1 MTRINTEEAPK
12 AIGPYSQAVISGGM
26 LYVSGQIPVNPKT
39 GEIPLTIEE
48 QTKQSLENVKSIIK
62 EAKSD
67 MKNVVRCTV
76 YIKDMNDFP
85 KINEVYSSY
94 FSEPY
99 PARACIEVARLPKD
113 VQIEIDAIVE
123 IPN

>member
-12 AIGPYSQAVISGGM
+12 AIGPYSQAIISGSM

-39 GEIPLTIEE
+39 GEIPSTIEE
-48 QTKQSLENVKSIIK
+48 QTKQSLENVKSVIK

-85 KINEVYSSY
+85 KINEVYASY

-99 PARACIEVARLPKD
+99 PARACVEVARLPKD

-123 IPN
+123 IPK